1 MEINIRINNF
11 YLRQKFCEGLLI
23 TGAILTRIKKMDGEQ
38 LESNF
43 QKKNKQARNK
53 RKSVIIMEQ
62 KWRKINTTQTNTIS
76 ENILAN

>member
-1 MEINIRINNF
+1 
-11 YLRQKFCEGLLI
+11 
-23 TGAILTRIKKMDGEQ
+23 MDGEQ

-43 QKKNKQARNK
+43 QKKNKQARNE

-62 KWRKINTTQTNTIS
+62 KRRKINTTQTNTKS